1 MNEVDPN
8 NDARRPTRVSGAK
21 LPLAGSSTR
30 GQRSRQKLLATAR
43 TVFAQCGCEGAS
55 TREIARIAD
64 NNIVAIRYHF
74 GDKQTL
80 YPETM
85 RSLTLYAMGPS

>member
-1 MNEVDPN
+1 M
-8 NDARRPTRVSGAK
+8 
-21 LPLAGSSTR
+21 
-30 GQRSRQKLLATAR
+30 
-43 TVFAQCGCEGAS
+43 
-55 TREIARIAD
+55 REIARIAD

-80 YPETM
+80 SPETM